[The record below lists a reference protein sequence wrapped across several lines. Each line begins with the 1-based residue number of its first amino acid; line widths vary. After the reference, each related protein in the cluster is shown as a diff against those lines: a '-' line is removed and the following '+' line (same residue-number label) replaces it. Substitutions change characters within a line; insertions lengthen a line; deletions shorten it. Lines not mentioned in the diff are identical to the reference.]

1 MISAVATR
9 VRSFSDRVGELRLAF
24 VASLA
29 LIAILPDLMGPFIA
43 SHVMVMAI
51 FAMGYNIILGFG
63 GELSFGHAAYFGLG
77 AYGVILSLEH
87 LFSSLY
93 VAIPVTVVA
102 VTALSVVFGFL
113 SLRRRGIYFAM
124 ITLAL
129 AQLVYVIVFQWADL
143 TGGSNGA
150 SIPIT
155 EAQIGPLAPMNN
167 ELHFFFVVS
176 ALFLLLFALVARVVR
191 SPFGRVL
198 KAIRESEERAL
209 HLGYDVDKYLL
220 LAFTMSGA
228 ISALAGAIYAVLFVF
243 ISPSL
248 LFWQLS
254 GEVVIMTI
262 IGGIGT
268 LTGPLVGSVVF
279 IFFSNTLTRVTDHWE
294 IFFGLVII
302 TIVMLAPEGII
313 GLLRNTFLDENES
326 FSIRRLIERLRP

>member
-9 VRSFSDRVGELRLAF
+9 VQSFSDRVGELRLAF
-24 VASLA
+24 VASLV

-43 SHVMVMAI
+43 SHIVVMAI
-51 FAMGYNIILGFG
+51 FAMGYNLILGFG

-87 LFSSLY
+87 LFSNLY
-93 VAIPVTVVA
+93 VAILFTVVA
-102 VTALSVVFGFL
+102 VTLLSVVFGFL

-129 AQLVYVIVFQWADL
+129 AQLVYVIVFQWAGL

-150 SIPIT
+150 SIPLT
-155 EAQIGPLAPMNN
+155 EAPLGPLAPMNN
-167 ELHFFFVVS
+167 ELHFFLMVG

-209 HLGYDVDKYLL
+209 HLGYDVNKYLL

-228 ISALAGAIYAVLFVF
+228 ISALAGAIYSVLFVF
-243 ISPSL
+243 ISPSV

-268 LTGPLVGSVVF
+268 LTGPLIGSVVF

-294 IFFGLVII
+294 IFFGIVII
-302 TIVMLAPEGII
+302 AIVMLAPEGII
-313 GLLRNTFLDENES
+313 GLLRNMFLDENES